1 MSLLLAQPRVL
12 ASVKRRSQLG
22 VLILYILGE
31 LAVWEMQRMQKTED
45 LFAGSGKRVE
55 ELTTLESPFSMEIR
69 REFFDVSHRLL
80 QSVLSRWLTHPP
92 TASPTHQSAST
103 NDVLKPEMDEDT
115 TANANATASVNNSST
130 VRESTTTNKHD
141 AFLYDTLAQSL
152 ADLSGVVGL
161 DALPMTPTGASLVGS
176 STKPAL
182 FSPDGMCVALLQ
194 VVTANIRR
202 LVLSR
207 VDPWDIEDS
216 SARASRDSSLKVDG
230 DLLAAPPALQPMV
243 TSLERLIGLG
253 SKRSDKFFPISLKA
267 AAAVEVGLEAFYP
280 SALQR
285 TKLLTSRM
293 GKGATL
299 EVQVRW
305 PVQERD
311 QEDPRYE
318 RLMLMLQFE
327 CIRMGWQHAIRGSW
341 RFFMHLIVQVPAAT
355 DSELALTQHFAP
367 CIHKAGFSAWQVT
380 AGAQE
385 MAINLQRHLHWNRV
399 EKMCQEAGVGWI
411 RVYPRDVAGF
421 GDVLA
426 DVEGFLAEQMPPES
440 APIRAP

>member
-1 MSLLLAQPRVL
+1 MISLLTAKPNALCAI
-12 ASVKRRSQLG
+12 KRRSQLG
-22 VLILYILGE
+22 VMILHVLGE
-31 LAVWEMQRMQKTED
+31 LAAWEMQRMQKAED
-45 LFAGSGKRVE
+45 LLSSKRAD
-55 ELTTLESPFSMEIR
+55 ELTMLEAPYAMEIR
-69 REFFDVSHRLL
+69 REFFDISHRLL
-80 QSVLSRWLTHPP
+80 QRVLAEWLTSS
-92 TASPTHQSAST
+92 TAVE
-103 NDVLKPEMDEDT
+103 VLRPEMDGEGG
-115 TANANATASVNNSST
+115 ANLSSNDDVKDSV
-130 VRESTTTNKHD
+130 H
-141 AFLYDTLAQSL
+141 LYGTLSVSL
-152 ADLSGVVGL
+152 AELRGSFVDNPA
-161 DALPMTPTGASLVGS
+161 ALPTTPTHAGLVDS
-176 STKPAL
+176 KSAL

-194 VVTANIRR
+194 IVTSNIRR

-207 VDPWDIEDS
+207 IDPWDIEGTTP
-216 SARASRDSSLKVDG
+216 ASNLLPKSDE

-243 TSLERLIGLG
+243 ESLEKLISLG

-299 EVQVRW
+299 EMQVRW

-341 RFFMHLIVQVPAAT
+341 RFFMHLIVEVPAAT
-355 DSELALTQHFAP
+355 ETEQALVKHFAP
-367 CIHKAGFSAWQVT
+367 CIHKAGFAAWQVA

-385 MAINLQRHLHWNRV
+385 IGISLQRHLHWNRV

-421 GDVLA
+421 NDVLV
-426 DVEGFLAEQMPPES
+426 DVESFLSEQS
-440 APIRAP
+440 LADDAPTAP